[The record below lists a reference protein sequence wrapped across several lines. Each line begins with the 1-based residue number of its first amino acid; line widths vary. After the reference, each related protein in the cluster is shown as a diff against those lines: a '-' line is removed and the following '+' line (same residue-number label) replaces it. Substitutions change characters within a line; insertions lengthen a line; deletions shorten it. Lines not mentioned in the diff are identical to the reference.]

1 MDKIFVILTREPVSE
16 SSQGDLTTYRFV
28 FRKTPKSK
36 LGTTEEPDVTSMFT
50 VRLKVSSALLA
61 RGLWPLIDHVNR
73 VKCFYQFVR
82 EELQRSGVLNPT
94 RELVLNREIRD
105 AERLPETCKPDRV
118 QMYEG
123 FYLEPVVNTKHLI
136 GYRHRV

>member
-1 MDKIFVILTREPVSE
+1 MDKVFVILTREPVCE
-16 SSQGDLTTYRFV
+16 STEGDLTTYRFV

-50 VRLKVSSALLA
+50 VKLKVSNALLA

-73 VKCFYQFVR
+73 VKCFYRFLR
-82 EELQRSGVLNPT
+82 GELQRSGVLSPAK
-94 RELVLNREIRD
+94 ELVLDRGVKD
-105 AERLPETCKPDRV
+105 AERLPEIFKPDQV

-136 GYRHRV
+136 GYRHRA